1 MRNHEQDLKAL
12 RVLESPESYPGLTK
26 RSFARTLLRLWRYPS
41 FEPYSSWAL
50 IEASSQMF
58 LRRVTWDKSKISV
71 TPVTYGS
78 EAPIEA
84 LAYEGLLSRLREI
97 QLPPFIAVAT
107 LGIDGTSYGIE
118 IGAFFGRSA
127 RLSWW
132 ETPPP
137 EWAALGTWHSEAV
150 EKFDGL
156 LPART
161 PTIARG

>member
-12 RVLESPESYPGLTK
+12 QVLESPESYPSLTE
-26 RSFARTLLRLWRYPS
+26 RPFARTLLRIWRYPS

-50 IEASSQMF
+50 IQASSQMF
-58 LRRVTWDKSKISV
+58 LRRVTWGKSDVLAI
-71 TPVTYGS
+71 TPVTFGS

-84 LAYEGLLSRLREI
+84 PAYEGLLLRLREI
-97 QLPPFIAVAT
+97 QLPPFITVSR
-107 LGIDGTSYGIE
+107 LGLDGISYGIE
-118 IGAFFGRSA
+118 TSAFGLSA

-137 EWAALGTWHSEAV
+137 QWAALETWHAEAV

-156 LPART
+156 LPAST
-161 PTIARG
+161 PSIARG